1 MDKCLV
7 RSLMERKGD
16 SQTLQTKFLLN
27 VSWTI
32 SCSVVDGASSLAF
45 RSSLSSSSCLKDI
58 MGREV
63 SRLSP
68 EETTDDTAERGGGE
82 GEEEEEEDEKE
93 EEEEEEEDEESV
105 GGFKVALNS
114 CCLGRSPFSAGDGL
128 LATDGSGR
136 EVASE
141 AL

>member
-1 MDKCLV
+1 
-7 RSLMERKGD
+7 MERKGN

-105 GGFKVALNS
+105 GGPGEAADITGS
-114 CCLGRSPFSAGDGL
+114 TEGMGDGEGD
-128 LATDGSGR
+128 TVGERIGSGDWA
-136 EVASE
+136 VAFESGE
-141 AL
+141 GHG

>member
-1 MDKCLV
+1 
-7 RSLMERKGD
+7 MERKGD

-27 VSWTI
+27 VSWMI
-32 SCSVVDGASSLAF
+32 SCSAADGASSLAF

-93 EEEEEEEDEESV
+93 EEEEEEEEEDDDEEEEEELELELLERL
-105 GGFKVALNS
+105 FRL
-114 CCLGRSPFSAGDGL
+114 AG
-128 LATDGSGR
+128 AGS
-136 EVASE
+136 
-141 AL
+141 